1 MMDSF
6 GVAEEVLHVSFP
18 GYRVAIFSLIT
29 YMYWTYATYYY
40 SYHQYLIMRFSIC
53 AIIMSHACHVIQS
66 ATCFL

>member
-18 GYRVAIFSLIT
+18 GYRVFNYVHVLNLCNLLLLLFLSISD
-29 YMYWTYATYYY
+29 
-40 SYHQYLIMRFSIC
+40 HVFSIC